1 LWLTDMGVF
10 WVSNDK
16 LKGQLTAEQEKSY
29 EETNTLFVG
38 AVIGTLADHL
48 QDVYLCNKL
57 GKELWNALNNNYG
70 GSDVGTE
77 LYIIE

>member
-1 LWLTDMGVF
+1 MTSLRANSLLSKRRAMKKPTH
-10 WVSNDK
+10 S
-16 LKGQLTAEQEKSY
+16 
-29 EETNTLFVG
+29 FVG
-38 AVIGTLADHL
+38 VVIGTLADHL
-48 QDVYLCNKL
+48 QDVYLRNKL